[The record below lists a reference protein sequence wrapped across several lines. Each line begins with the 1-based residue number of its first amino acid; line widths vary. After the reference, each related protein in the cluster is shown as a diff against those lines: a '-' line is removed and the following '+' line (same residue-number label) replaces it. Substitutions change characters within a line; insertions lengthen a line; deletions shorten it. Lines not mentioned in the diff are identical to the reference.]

1 MAAMAE
7 ESESNNFLYSFLFSS
22 SQSQE
27 QEQESSKSLLIRGGL
42 LFIIVVLFQYFIAR
56 APTVQKETKRRCQHA
71 ITGHA
76 LVQIS
81 YLLPKSISIVLLSVG
96 CLVMYL
102 MKTYYF
108 KTFLQS
114 FGPLLRPKELSGE
127 IMPGAFYFLVGT
139 LITITTIHDIHIVRY
154 SIECLALADPMA
166 SWIGSSISS
175 PKIIVTKSSSSSVSG
190 CIACFMTSWLIGY
203 WMLFLNN
210 NNNNND
216 NNNNESSGSNS
227 NSSSSSSKPFTI
239 TTLFIGATVCT
250 IAEGLPF
257 GNDNLNIPVL
267 TAFVVEYFGR

>member
-1 MAAMAE
+1 MAMAE
-7 ESESNNFLYSFLFSS
+7 EDSESNFLYSFLFSS
-22 SQSQE
+22 SQPQSQS
-27 QEQESSKSLLIRGGL
+27 QKSLLIRGGL

-81 YLLPKSISIVLLSVG
+81 YLLPKSISILLLSVG
-96 CLVMYL
+96 CIVMYL

-108 KTFLQS
+108 KTFITS

-139 LITITTIHDIHIVRY
+139 LITITTIYDIHIVRY

-175 PKIIVTKSSSSSVSG
+175 PKIIVTKSSSSSLSG
-190 CIACFMTSWLIGY
+190 CIACFMTSWIIGY

-216 NNNNESSGSNS
+216 NNNNENSGSNS

>member
-1 MAAMAE
+1 MAMAE
-7 ESESNNFLYSFLFSS
+7 ESSESKNFLYSFLFSS
-22 SQSQE
+22 SQSQKQE
-27 QEQESSKSLLIRGGL
+27 QEQKSLLIRGGL
-42 LFIIVVLFQYFIAR
+42 LFIVVVLFQYFIAR

-81 YLLPKSISIVLLSVG
+81 YLIPKSIAILLLFVG
-96 CLVMYL
+96 CIVMYL

-108 KTFLQS
+108 TTFLQS
-114 FGPLLRPKELSGE
+114 FGPLLRPQELSGE
-127 IMPGAFYFLVGT
+127 ILPGAFYFLVGT

-175 PKIIVTKSSSSSVSG
+175 PKIVTRKSSSSSSSLAG
-190 CIACFMTSWLIGY
+190 CIACFITSWIIGY

-210 NNNNND
+210 NNND
-216 NNNNESSGSNS
+216 SNNNESSDSNS
-227 NSSSSSSKPFTI
+227 NSSKPFTI
-239 TTLFIGATVCT
+239 TTVFIGATVCT

-267 TAFVVEYFGR
+267 TAFVIEYFGR